1 MNNHSKQDV
10 VTALSKL
17 PTDVLV
23 QLMHLYQESNREKLK
38 KSDAESVFI
47 ISNIPEKV
55 QEEVKEYEMMGDTQ
69 LGQHNKKWVST
80 IKNLPHCTTA
90 LPILDMN
97 FLSHVDNVWEKK
109 ISGLETIKDK
119 LIPHFT
125 QYLQSGVSR
134 PIILSGIPG
143 CGKTRVMNTVGE
155 ILNLPVHISNAVQMA
170 TGNGLTGHSN
180 AYLAAL
186 PGEVVEGMTTLHCGN
201 FVFGID
207 EIDKAHMIAD
217 RSGNFQSELLSL
229 TSDETSH
236 NFKDN
241 FLGFPI
247 DASHLFIIMTANEL
261 DNLSEP
267 LKSRCDIIEFPEPD
281 ANTIAAILA
290 EHTVPSFLDKLRCNG
305 KVIVD
310 NNSVS
315 YLVDTLY
322 PKCKDIRKYQGIIE
336 SAISQSFL
344 LAMRSDKQATV
355 DANTIKPLV
364 DSVFAK
370 QSIRIGF

>member
-1 MNNHSKQDV
+1 MYPNCPDSPCDLDDLPDLKAV
-10 VTALSKL
+10 VDIVYNPARTGIILEA
-17 PTDVLV
+17 
-23 QLMHLYQESNREKLK
+23 EKRG
-38 KSDAESVFI
+38 
-47 ISNIPEKV
+47 IS
-55 QEEVKEYEMMGDTQ
+55 
-69 LGQHNKKWVST
+69 
-80 IKNLPHCTTA
+80 CA
-90 LPILDMN
+90 
-97 FLSHVDNVWEKK
+97 
-109 ISGLETIKDK
+109 SGLLMLVAQAAQAVERYTGK
-119 LIPHFT
+119 
-125 QYLQSGVSR
+125 
-134 PIILSGIPG
+134 PIDLTRTYDVTERLAASEQNIAIIGMPG

-217 RSGNFQSELLSL
+217 RSGNFQNELLSL